1 MVFSVGVCDIAVAD
15 FMKMLENEILKKRNF
30 AEFQNE
36 ISALR
41 NIVDQFGEDNFV
53 RFQERFFSDID
64 SKLYLDGG
72 ILLSLWLHFLAVD
85 QTCGGDMLKY
95 LNDKSE

>member
-1 MVFSVGVCDIAVAD
+1 MGSH
-15 FMKMLENEILKKRNF
+15 LK
-30 AEFQNE
+30 
-36 ISALR
+36 I
-41 NIVDQFGEDNFV
+41 
-53 RFQERFFSDID
+53 FSDID